1 MTICDK
7 CGSELNPPV
16 LQQAGR
22 RICADCGKRIRK
34 RERWFIGVD
43 GRLRHRDCKMPT
55 GTPVAETMNLPI

>member
-7 CGSELNPPV
+7 CGQELNPPV
-16 LQQAGR
+16 LQKAGK

-43 GRLRHRDCKMPT
+43 GRLRHRNCAMPT
-55 GTPVAETMNLPI
+55 GTPVEETMNLLL